1 VTIEQSYQNQ
11 ITDEFID
18 PIVMVDAVDQ
28 PVATIQE
35 DDVVI
40 SFNFRTDRGRELTE
54 VLSQHDFHEQNMHK
68 LNLYYVSMQTDDL
81 GKSCSTTKTTLQNT
95 GEVLEKTIKHKLEL
109 QKQRSILMLPFF
121 SGGRE
126 ITF

>member
-68 LNLYYVSMQTDDL
+68 LNLYYVSMTTDDL
-81 GKSCSTTKTTLQNT
+81 GKSCVQQRQHYKTR
-95 GEVLEKTIKHKLEL
+95 VK
-109 QKQRSILMLPFF
+109 F
-121 SGGRE
+121 
-126 ITF
+126 

>member
-28 PVATIQE
+28 PVVQE

-40 SFNFRTDRGRELTE
+40 FFNFRTERT
-54 VLSQHDFHEQNMHK
+54 
-68 LNLYYVSMQTDDL
+68 
-81 GKSCSTTKTTLQNT
+81 
-95 GEVLEKTIKHKLEL
+95 
-109 QKQRSILMLPFF
+109 
-121 SGGRE
+121 
-126 ITF
+126 

>member
-40 SFNFRTDRGRELTE
+40 FFNFRTDRGRELTE
-54 VLSQHDFHEQNMHK
+54 ALSQHDFHEQNMHK
-68 LNLYYVSMQTDDL
+68 LNLYYVTLTITTRPTKVKVVYNKDNITETL
-81 GKSCSTTKTTLQNT
+81 G
-95 GEVLEKTIKHKLEL
+95 E
-109 QKQRSILMLPFF
+109 F
-121 SGGRE
+121 
-126 ITF
+126 

>member
-40 SFNFRTDRGRELTE
+40 FNFRTDRGRELTE
-54 VLSQHDFHEQNMHK
+54 AFSQHDFHEQNMHK
-68 LNLYYVSMQTDDL
+68 PTCTILFLTI
-81 GKSCSTTKTTLQNT
+81 TTRPTK
-95 GEVLEKTIKHKLEL
+95 
-109 QKQRSILMLPFF
+109 R
-121 SGGRE
+121 
-126 ITF
+126 